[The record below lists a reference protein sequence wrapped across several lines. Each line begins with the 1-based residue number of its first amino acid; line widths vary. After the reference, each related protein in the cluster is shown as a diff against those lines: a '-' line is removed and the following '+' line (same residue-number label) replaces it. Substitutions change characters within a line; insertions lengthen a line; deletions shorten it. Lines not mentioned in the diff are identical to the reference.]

1 MKSSPNRQRRQ
12 IALVIETSNAYGRGL
27 LAGISRRM
35 RELGTWSATLIEAGR
50 GDGGAG
56 HLAAWSGDGILAR
69 IENADVAAAVQA
81 TGLPAVDLS
90 AARLL
95 PALPW
100 VETDDRAIAAQA
112 VAHLRERGFRQLG
125 FVGDARF
132 AWSANRARHA
142 AELLRA
148 DGLDCITCNL
158 RPGQAVPAQREAIA
172 AWLRSCAFPLG
183 VFCAYDPL
191 GHLVLD
197 VARGL
202 RLHVPEELAVV
213 GVDDDAVL
221 CGLAD
226 PPLSSVRP
234 DAEGAGHAATG
245 LLERLLAGEA
255 VPPQAVLFR
264 PLGLAARA
272 STDGIAVDDPQ
283 LRAALALAQARA
295 CDGIGIPGLVRASGL
310 SRQVLD
316 RRCRRLLGRTI
327 KEELDRIRLRRV
339 RELLLGTDLPV
350 SGIARLAGF
359 DHPEYL
365 GVVWRRH
372 LGVSPAAWRRSQQEA
387 TARH

>member
-1 MKSSPNRQRRQ
+1 M
-12 IALVIETSNAYGRGL
+12 IETSNAYGRGL
-27 LAGISRRM
+27 LAGVSRRM
-35 RELGTWSATLIEAGR
+35 RELGTWTATLIEAGR

-56 HLAAWSGDGILAR
+56 HLAAWTGDGILAR
-69 IENADVAAAVQA
+69 IENAGVAAAVRA

-95 PALPW
+95 PELPW
-100 VETDDRAIAAQA
+100 VETDDHAIAALA
-112 VAHLRERGFRQLG
+112 VAHLRERGFRNLG
-125 FVGDARF
+125 FVGDGRF
-132 AWSANRARHA
+132 AWSGNRARHA
-142 AELLRA
+142 ASQLRA
-148 DGLDCITCNL
+148 EGLDCAVCTVQ
-158 RPGQAVPAQREAIA
+158 PGQAVPAQREAIA
-172 AWLRSCAFPLG
+172 GWLRARTFPLG

-202 RLHVPEELAVV
+202 GLHVPEQLAVV

-234 DAEGAGHAATG
+234 DAEGAGHAAAG
-245 LLERLLAGEA
+245 LLERLLAGEP

-283 LRAALALAQARA
+283 LRTALALAQARA

-316 RRCRRLLGRTI
+316 RRCRRLLGRTV

-350 SGIARLAGF
+350 AGIARLAGF
-359 DHPEYL
+359 EHPEYL

-372 LGVSPAAWRRSQQEA
+372 LGVSPAAWRRSQKDGEP
-387 TARH
+387 RH

>member
-1 MKSSPNRQRRQ
+1 MKQPQIRTRRQ

-69 IENADVAAAVQA
+69 IENAGVAAAVQA

-95 PALPW
+95 PGLPW

-112 VAHLRERGFRQLG
+112 VAHLRERGFCHLG
-125 FVGDARF
+125 FVGDDRF
-132 AWSANRARHA
+132 AWSRNRARHA
-142 AELLRA
+142 ADLLRA
-148 DGLDCITCNL
+148 EGLACATCVMQ
-158 RPGQAVPAQREAIA
+158 PGQAVPAQREAIA
-172 AWLRSCAFPLG
+172 AWLRSCSFPLG

-226 PPLSSVRP
+226 PPLSSVQP
-234 DAEGAGHAATG
+234 DAEGAGHAAAG
-245 LLERLLAGEA
+245 LLERLLAGET
-255 VPPQAVLFR
+255 VPPQAMLFR

-295 CDGIGIPGLVRASGL
+295 CDGLGIPGLVRASGL

-327 KEELDRIRLRRV
+327 KEELDRVRLRRV

-350 SGIARLAGF
+350 AEIARLAGYG
-359 DHPEYL
+359 HPEYL
-365 GVVWRRH
+365 GVVWRRTM
-372 LGVSPAAWRRSQQEA
+372 GVSPAVWRKA
-387 TARH
+387 NVAGH